1 MNKAAMN
8 NSIQVSAH
16 KSVCISLGKK
26 KNPKTLKNAIA
37 RSYGKPTFNLKINHP
52 TIFRAAFPFYIRA
65 SNVWMTQWS
74 SFSTS
79 SLECDIQCA
88 SLMHM
93 FS

>member
-8 NSIQVSAH
+8 NSVQVSAQ
-16 KSVCISLGKK
+16 KSVCISLKK
-26 KNPKTLKNAIA
+26 KKTLKNAIA
-37 RSYGKPTFNLKINHP
+37 RSYGKPTFNLKMNHP
-52 TIFRAAFPFYIRA
+52 TIFRAAFPFYIRT